1 MTLFKIALKNI
12 QKNSYDYIMYF
23 VSMVFS
29 ILIYYTFASIKYNQ
43 TIEIAID
50 NSTKLFSS
58 FMAATII
65 LGIFSAIFIWY
76 SNLFFTKKRKKEFGL
91 YSLMGVKKK
100 QIGRMFF
107 YENMIMGIIAILV
120 GISLGT
126 FFSKF
131 FTMILVRLMGF
142 EVNVEFYFN
151 WKQVLETLAVFFSI
165 FFIVALQGYYI
176 IYRYKLIDLFK
187 SMNKGDKTPKTNK
200 FLAILSIVFILT
212 SYIISHTLFMIN
224 PIYGML
230 ITLILAIS
238 GTYIFFRY
246 FMQLIIKIAKN
257 NKKYYFKSVNM
268 ISTSTLAYR
277 IKSNYRTLATITI
290 LSAITLTTIGTAYS
304 FYYLN
309 YENAR
314 DLSPMSFIF
323 NYIDE
328 KTNNEVLKI
337 IEKENKINYFEKMEI
352 INAEVN
358 FKKFKNTAYMTDF
371 GAKSPHATFIKYSDY
386 EFLSKY
392 LGNYENYDL
401 ENDQAIMIMRYY
413 KENSFPDYTKDFLK
427 VNSSEE
433 ISIKKIQS
441 KSLINSDY
449 FYDLFIV
456 NDQTFNKIRK
466 NNISTFITMIDV
478 ENPIDTKKT
487 VSKLKG
493 FFNNKTNF
501 DYFYKY
507 YESTLDGRGLFV
519 FISGFLGIVFL
530 IATGTIIFFKQL
542 TEANDDWQKYIILK
556 KIGVSK
562 KELKKTVKKQMIVI
576 FGVPLLFGLIHS
588 LVAID
593 VLAILMQVSLIKPII
608 ISFSVYIFIY
618 LIFYIMTVSSYTKII
633 LSHK

>member
-1 MTLFKIALKNI
+1 MLFKIALKNI

-29 ILIYYTFASIKYNQ
+29 ILIYYTFASIKYNE
-43 TIEIAID
+43 TIETAID
-50 NSTKLFSS
+50 NSTKLSSS
-58 FMAATII
+58 FVAATVV
-65 LGIFSAIFIWY
+65 LGIFSAMFIWY

-107 YENMIMGIIAILV
+107 YENIVMGVIAIYV
-120 GISLGT
+120 GILLGS

-142 EVNVEFYFN
+142 DVNVEFFFS
-151 WKQVLETLAVFFSI
+151 WKQVIETLIVFLSI

-187 SMNKGDKTPKTNK
+187 SMNIGDKTPKTNN
-200 FLAILSIVFILT
+200 FLAILSVVFILG
-212 SYIISHTLFMIN
+212 SYYISHTLFMRD
-224 PIYGML
+224 PITGM
-230 ITLILAIS
+230 IATLILAIS

-246 FMQLIIKIAKN
+246 FMQLIVKN
-257 NKKYYFKSVNM
+257 VKKNKKYYYKSVNM
-268 ISTSTLAYR
+268 ISTSTLSYR
-277 IKSNYRTLATITI
+277 IKSNYKTLATITI

-304 FYYLN
+304 FYFLN
-309 YENAR
+309 FENAR
-314 DLSPMSFIF
+314 DLSPMSFIY
-323 NYIDE
+323 NYSDE
-328 KTNNEVLKI
+328 RANDKIMNI
-337 IEKENKINYFEKMEI
+337 IEKDNKIEFNENIEI
-352 INAEVN
+352 INTEVD
-358 FKKFKNTAYMTDF
+358 FEEFDSTAYMTNF
-371 GAKSPHATFIKYSDY
+371 GTKSPHATFINNSNYKV
-386 EFLSKY
+386 LSNY
-392 LGNYENYDL
+392 LGIYEDYNLSDD
-401 ENDQAIMIMRYY
+401 EAIMVMRYY
-413 KENSFPDYTKDFLK
+413 KEDAFPDYTKDFLITK
-427 VNSSEE
+427 SNKK
-433 ISIKKIQS
+433 ISIKKIQA

-456 NDQTFNKIRK
+456 NDNTFNDIKK
-466 NNISTFITMIDV
+466 NNTPSSLTMIDV
-478 ENPIDTKKT
+478 ENPTETKRT
-487 VSKLKG
+487 VEELKNH
-493 FFNNKTNF
+493 FNNNLTF

-507 YESTLDGRGLFV
+507 YEATLDGRGLFV

-542 TEANDDWQKYIILK
+542 TEANDDWKKYIILK

-562 KELKKTVKKQMIVI
+562 KELKKTVKKQMLVI
-576 FGVPLLFGLIHS
+576 FGIPLLFGLIHS
-588 LVAID
+588 LVALD